1 MNKLFLPVILIA
13 LQFFFNSLGWFSWS
27 VFDGPLALVV
37 MFTFFHNLD
46 TRDTIL
52 YAVVCGLYRDLYSLD
67 VFGLFT
73 FSYIL
78 VAFFVSFVTRFIN
91 RHNGIFVFPVLFAVS
106 VLHPYLAAAIKAFF
120 AESAVPS
127 MSGLFFVRSLLQ
139 AVGTTA
145 LAVPLYLLSR
155 PCGLELTES

>member
-1 MNKLFLPVILIA
+1 MMLIA
-13 LQFFFNSLGWFSWS
+13 LQFFLSSLGWFSWS

-46 TRDTIL
+46 TRDSIL
-52 YAVVCGLYRDLYSLD
+52 YAVVCGLCRDLYSLD
-67 VFGLFT
+67 VFGLFA
-73 FSYIL
+73 FSYIV
-78 VAFFVSFVTRFIN
+78 VAFCVSFVTRFIN
-91 RHNGIFVFPVLFAVS
+91 RHNGVFVFPMVFVVS
-106 VLHPYLAAAIKAFF
+106 VFHPYLAAVIKSFF